1 VPLARYVAY
10 FLRCVE
16 VLRAAGVEP
25 VCVFDGDKLPS
36 KAAEEAERATCVLRE
51 SARACSAAAARPR
64 SADARGPRG
73 PHATGAAR
81 STESARRRTS
91 ARVRLACAPR
101 RCGHRATPPARALA
115 GR

>member
-36 KAAEEAERATCVLRE
+36 KAAEEAERATCVRE
-51 SARACSAAAARPR
+51 SGRACPAAAARPR
-64 SADARGPRG
+64 SADARAPRCA
-73 PHATGAAR
+73 HAADAAR

-91 ARVRLACAPR
+91 ARVRLAPPLR
-101 RCGHRATPPARALA
+101 SGHRATLPARALA
-115 GR
+115 RR